1 MSAEDDSDI
10 IEQMEEHRDDAVLDD
25 ELERSVQK
33 VQIDISH
40 KEAQEIVDID
50 KGDFTEEVLNT
61 SELINEYR
69 LSDHVHVQILYNSQ
83 LNEKLYRVVEPELYN
98 LEKVLR
104 MKVSNDIEEDFQNQP
119 MSDLKRD
126 NIENVVQELSEKH
139 IYKQRSFF
147 GQKANKLIDVVNE
160 NVPKKE
166 IQKFTEISD
175 SNIENVMYYI
185 NRDFAGYEKLD
196 PLMNDK
202 RIEDIS
208 CNGPNIPIFIYHEE
222 HENMLTNIV
231 YESEELDSFVA
242 SLAQRSGKN
251 ISIAKPNMQGRLPDG
266 SRMQLT
272 YGDEISDDGSN
283 FTIRQFKDEPFTPV
297 ELIEYDTFSLEQMA
311 YLWLAIENDQSLI
324 FAGGTASGKTSS
336 MNAISLFIPPR
347 SKIVTIEDTREI
359 KLRHAN
365 WIKSIT
371 RESFGPE
378 GSGEVG
384 MYTLLRDA
392 LRQRPEYIIVGEIR
406 GSEATTL
413 FQAMSTGHT
422 TYSTMHADD
431 VTAAVRR
438 LENEPINVPR
448 QMLNALDIISIQM
461 RTRDKEGN
469 IVRRCKEMVEIIGVE
484 PDGEVKIR
492 RVFEYNPKEDSI
504 DYKGN
509 SAVIENIKWLNN
521 LSDKEVMEEIDR
533 RKRILKYIIDN
544 VETRNYKDISNALR
558 SYMQDKNKVMN
569 EIEAGKLLQ
578 GK

>member
-1 MSAEDDSDI
+1 MSADNSDI
-10 IEQMEEHRDDAVLDD
+10 IEQIEEHRDDAVLDD

-40 KEAQEIVDID
+40 KEAQEIVDIE
-50 KGDFTEEVLNT
+50 KGDFTDEVLDT
-61 SELINEYR
+61 SELVNEYR

-83 LNEKLYRVVEPELYN
+83 LNEQLYRVVEPELYD

-119 MSDLKRD
+119 MSDLKRE

-147 GQKANKLIDVVNE
+147 GQKANKLIDIVNE
-160 NVPKKE
+160 KTPKKE

-175 SNIENVMYYI
+175 ENIDNVMYYI

-208 CNGPNIPIFIYHEE
+208 CNGPDIPIFIYHEE

-272 YGDEISDDGSN
+272 YSDEISDDGSN

-347 SKIVTIEDTREI
+347 AKIVTIEDTREI

-492 RVFEYNPKEDSI
+492 RVFEYDPKDDTI

-521 LSDKEVMEEIDR
+521 LSDREVMEEIDR

-558 SYMQDKNKVMN
+558 SYMQDKEKVMN